1 MAIMRIIK
9 KDEVIA
15 ESKLVDVVINK
26 DVKRGLSCLP
36 DNYIDMIITSPPYWG
51 LRNYNV
57 DGQIGQEKSP
67 EEYTETLRSVFSAC
81 KRVLKDTGTLWL
93 NLGDTYM
100 SSGGPSR
107 HHGYSDPK
115 NKEGRNIDF
124 LEPQSFEHKTIK
136 PKDLVGIPWRVALA
150 LQQDGWYLRSDIIWH
165 KPNAMPESVQD
176 RPTRDHEYIFLLSK
190 NKKYYYDA
198 DSIREPHTSLDDLKR
213 RTNKMYSDNIS
224 KGGTGEQM
232 LGRNREEF
240 YHPKGRNKR
249 TVWTI
254 PTKPYP
260 NSHFAVFPKDLVS
273 LCVQAGCPE
282 DGIVLDPFCGS
293 GTTLE
298 VAWEHNRHYVGIELN
313 IDYIPLIQKRLGL
326 SGFFNAP
333 MMEME

>member
-1 MAIMRIIK
+1 MRIIK

-15 ESKLVDVVINK
+15 ESKLVDTVINK

-36 DNYIDMIITSPPYWG
+36 DNYIDMIITSPPYLG

>member
-1 MAIMRIIK
+1 
-9 KDEVIA
+9 
-15 ESKLVDVVINK
+15 
-26 DVKRGLSCLP
+26 
-36 DNYIDMIITSPPYWG
+36 MIITSTPYWG

-81 KRVLKDTGTLWL
+81 KRVLKDSGTLWL

-100 SSGGPSR
+100 SGGGPSR

>member
-1 MAIMRIIK
+1 
-9 KDEVIA
+9 
-15 ESKLVDVVINK
+15 
-26 DVKRGLSCLP
+26 
-36 DNYIDMIITSPPYWG
+36 
-51 LRNYNV
+51 
-57 DGQIGQEKSP
+57 
-67 EEYTETLRSVFSAC
+67 
-81 KRVLKDTGTLWL
+81 
-93 NLGDTYM
+93 
-100 SSGGPSR
+100 
-107 HHGYSDPK
+107 
-115 NKEGRNIDF
+115 
-124 LEPQSFEHKTIK
+124 
-136 PKDLVGIPWRVALA
+136 
-150 LQQDGWYLRSDIIWH
+150 
-165 KPNAMPESVQD
+165 
-176 RPTRDHEYIFLLSK
+176 
-190 NKKYYYDA
+190 
-198 DSIREPHTSLDDLKR
+198 
-213 RTNKMYSDNIS
+213 MYSDNIS

-240 YHPKGRNKR
+240 NHPKGRNKR